1 MVYVSVTGLRL
12 RSIWV
17 WPRFAWHAVRS
28 MRQAQAAKGN
38 LFADARRIDGVHH
51 TLTVWTSRDAMRAYL
66 VAGAHLE
73 AMKAFGDIGE
83 GTTAGYTADGVPTWG
98 AALAVLEADG
108 RPAGRG
114 PRGPQA
120 ERADTAP
127 PDQGPRPGA
136 AGAR

>member
-12 RSIWV
+12 RSVWV

-28 MRQAQAAKGN
+28 MRQARTAEGN

-73 AMKAFGDIGE
+73 AMKAFKDIGE
-83 GTTAGYTADGVPTWG
+83 GTTVGYTADAVPTWWS
-98 AALAVLEADG
+98 ALAVLETDG

-114 PRGPQA
+114 PRVPEADRPGRAHPDKGPQ
-120 ERADTAP
+120 
-127 PDQGPRPGA
+127 PGA